1 MNSNRREYNDQE
13 YQVTITLAVGRQQ
26 NAKEAALAMQEMV
39 ASEEASWEYEVENL
53 STGEK
58 TTVVVF

>member
-39 ASEEASWEYEVENL
+39 AAEDASWEYEVENL

>member
-1 MNSNRREYNDQE
+1 MPPRGEYNDQE
-13 YQVTITLAVGRQQ
+13 YQVTLTIAVGKCQ